1 MKQPPR
7 LDTTRKRIARGIK
20 IRDAGALNHLHTE
33 LPRLRGRTTLA
44 IVQFYNRVMPR
55 SERANEQAGKQ
66 CDRQI
71 RRTAT
76 RRVIARKISQGMR
89 CRVIANFCE
98 RLRAVPLESRRKK
111 EKDRTAR
118 KTRDMSSVHN
128 PILYLR
134 LLWVRLQILLW
145 FLCWLHKVFEDKRK
159 TILNTRTNFR
169 SVIFFFFFS
178 KVGREN
184 NDDYFS
190 IELI

>member
-1 MKQPPR
+1 MRAWERLDVCYFRWNRKSRSRLFLLFVLRSFFFSCRDAAPYTDEATAAR

-66 CDRQI
+66 CDRQT

-76 RRVIARKISQGMR
+76 RRVIARKISQGTR

-134 LLWVRLQILLW
+134 LL
-145 FLCWLHKVFEDKRK
+145 
-159 TILNTRTNFR
+159 
-169 SVIFFFFFS
+169 
-178 KVGREN
+178 
-184 NDDYFS
+184 
-190 IELI
+190 